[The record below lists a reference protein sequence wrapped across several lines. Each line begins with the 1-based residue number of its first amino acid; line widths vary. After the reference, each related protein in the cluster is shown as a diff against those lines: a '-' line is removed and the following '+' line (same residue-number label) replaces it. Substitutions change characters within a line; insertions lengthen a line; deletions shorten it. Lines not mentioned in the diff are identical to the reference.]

1 MVDRQQVSASL
12 VAVLLVV
19 GLIGAGLAYNQVP
32 EGHEGVVK
40 EFGAVTGDTR
50 DSGAHLVIPVVE
62 QIQNVE
68 IRPRTYTMSNTQ
80 GEGQRNEADA
90 ITVKTVN
97 GSSVNIDVTVRY
109 RIDSNAADTFV
120 EDWNDEP
127 QLERRLIRPTIRSVL
142 RDEASSLQTT
152 GDGAIYKTESRQRLG
167 RITAEALSN
176 SFEQEPVILEAV
188 QIRNV
193 DLPDSIDQALDEK
206 EEAKQRVQVE
216 QERVKQ
222 ERARAEQKRVQAQ
235 AEADVIEIEGQA
247 LRENP
252 IVLQQQYISALQGG
266 SVFVVGSGGNGSGST
281 PIILDPQMTGGSDN
295 TTTTNTSVVTG
306 NDTQSVGETPRV
318 GASGVSQT
326 PLQTVGTPT
335 GGVTSAFDPAAP
347 THQF

>member
-1 MVDRQQVSASL
+1 MVDRQQVTASL

-97 GSSVNIDVTVRY
+97 GSSVDIDVTVRY
-109 RIDSNAADTFV
+109 RIDSDAADTFV
-120 EDWNDEP
+120 EDWNDED

-167 RITAEALSN
+167 RITATALDE
-176 SFEQEPVILEAV
+176 SFEQEPVILEEV

-252 IVLQQQYISALQGG
+252 IVLRQQYISALQGG
-266 SVFVVGSGGNGSGST
+266 SVFVVGSGGNGSGNT
-281 PIILDPQMTGGSDN
+281 PIILDPQMTAGSN
-295 TTTTNTSVVTG
+295 ETTNTSVPTT
-306 NDTQSVGETPRV
+306 NATRSVSAEPPAAV
-318 GASGVSQT
+318 LSGVSQ
-326 PLQTVGTPT
+326 PVSPT
-335 GGVTSAFDPAAP
+335 RGAVDAPAVNEPVAR
-347 THQF
+347 HSD

>member
-1 MVDRQQVSASL
+1 
-12 VAVLLVV
+12 
-19 GLIGAGLAYNQVP
+19 
-32 EGHEGVVK
+32 
-40 EFGAVTGDTR
+40 
-50 DSGAHLVIPVVE
+50 VIPVVE

-80 GEGQRNEADA
+80 GEGQRSEADA

-97 GSSVNIDVTVRY
+97 GSSVDIDVTVRY

-252 IVLQQQYISALQGG
+252 IVLQQQYINALQGG

>member
-1 MVDRQQVSASL
+1 
-12 VAVLLVV
+12 
-19 GLIGAGLAYNQVP
+19 
-32 EGHEGVVK
+32 
-40 EFGAVTGDTR
+40 
-50 DSGAHLVIPVVE
+50 
-62 QIQNVE
+62 
-68 IRPRTYTMSNTQ
+68 
-80 GEGQRNEADA
+80 
-90 ITVKTVN
+90 
-97 GSSVNIDVTVRY
+97 
-109 RIDSNAADTFV
+109 
-120 EDWNDEP
+120 
-127 QLERRLIRPTIRSVL
+127 L

-167 RITAEALSN
+167 RITATALGE
-176 SFEQEPVILEAV
+176 SFEQEPVILEEV

-295 TTTTNTSVVTG
+295 TTTNTSVVTG

-326 PLQTVGTPT
+326 PLQTVNTPT